1 MFIKYKI
8 DNGSN
13 ADAIA
18 DTFDNVMTIGFDF
31 PIEDQY
37 YANDTEAIVADG
49 ITRDPIGISD
59 FCKIYLFYAIIG

>member
-18 DTFDNVMTIGFDF
+18 DTFDNAMSALA
-31 PIEDQY
+31 P
-37 YANDTEAIVADG
+37 
-49 ITRDPIGISD
+49 PP
-59 FCKIYLFYAIIG
+59 K

>member
-18 DTFDNVMTIGFDF
+18 DTFDDKMSALT
-31 PIEDQY
+31 PPPPSKY
-37 YANDTEAIVADG
+37 
-49 ITRDPIGISD
+49 
-59 FCKIYLFYAIIG
+59 IIIINFFIKYEPACRT